1 MDTFIP
7 AYLQALSEHLAP
19 SIPAEDLVSTL
30 MSGTMAMMDNN
41 LPDRTLKQVF
51 DQAFYPSLGI
61 NEHDHKDKF
70 DTFYT
75 DEFPNLRHLTQFR
88 PEAVSTIEEAFHRG
102 YNVAIATNPLFP
114 RTAIL
119 QRLEWAGLSPQIYP
133 FRLIPSYE
141 TYHFAKPNTAF
152 FTETLACLGWSA
164 DPVVMV
170 GDDFDHDIAPAR
182 LLGIGNYWITDVD
195 HASGDNVPGSA
206 GYGGIE
212 DLISWIDSI
221 PSDELQPDFNRIETM
236 LAVLRATP
244 AVVHAF
250 SEQLDSSNWVENP
263 QPDEW
268 SYTEIMCHLRDV
280 DAEVNAPRINN
291 VLEEVNPFLPGIDS
305 DKWAH
310 ERLYYC
316 QSGPEALR
324 DFTNSRI
331 QLLDLLDSLESV
343 DWERP
348 ARHAIFGPT
357 SLKELVGIIVGHDQ
371 LHVQQAFQFLGD
383 LSKQSVTQSPG
394 L

>member
-7 AYLQALSEHLAP
+7 AYLQALCEHLAP
-19 SIPAEDLVSTL
+19 FIPPENLVSTL
-30 MSGTMAMMDNN
+30 MSGTQAMMDNN

-61 NEHDHKDKF
+61 NEHDYQDKF

-119 QRLEWAGLSPQIYP
+119 QRLEWAGLSPQNYP

-182 LLGIGNYWITDVD
+182 LLGIGNYWITDVK
-195 HASGDNVPGSA
+195 HASGDNVTGSA

-221 PSDELQPDFNRIETM
+221 PSEELQPDFNRIETM

-280 DAEVNAPRINN
+280 DAEVNTPRINN

-316 QSGPEALR
+316 QSGPEAMR

-371 LHVQQAFQFLGD
+371 LHIQQSYKFMGD
-383 LSKQSVTQSPG
+383 LSKQTVAQSPG

>member
-7 AYLQALSEHLAP
+7 AYLQALCKHLEP
-19 SIPAEDLVSTL
+19 LILPENLVSAL
-30 MSGTMAMMDNN
+30 MSGTKAMMDNN

-51 DQAFYPSLGI
+51 DQAFYPNLGI
-61 NEHDHKDKF
+61 NEHDYKDKF

-75 DEFPNLRHLTQFR
+75 DEFPNLKHLTQFR

-119 QRLEWAGLSPQIYP
+119 QRLEWAGLTPQKYP

-182 LLGIGNYWITDVD
+182 LLGIGNYWITDVE
-195 HASGDNVPGSA
+195 HASGDNAPGSA

-221 PSDELQPDFNRIETM
+221 PSEELQPDFNRIETM
-236 LAVLRATP
+236 LAVLRTTP
-244 AVVHAF
+244 AVVQAF
-250 SEQLDSSNWVENP
+250 SEQLDTSNWVENP
-263 QPDEW
+263 QPGEW

-280 DAEVNAPRINN
+280 DAEVNTPRITN

-316 QSGPEALR
+316 QSGLEALR

-343 DWERP
+343 DWQRP

-371 LHVQQAFQFLGD
+371 LHVKQAFQFLGD
-383 LSKQSVTQSPG
+383 LSKQSVTQSSG